1 MKEIARN
8 EGNNQLNIRKTEVV
22 FLLAFFVYMSANIL
36 DLTAVAFGQGND
48 RVSLINI
55 FTKMAR
61 YVAYILLAFK
71 VICSDIYNRKW
82 IKLFLDV
89 SCVIAISFLGS
100 FNKTIIFYLLIF
112 IAACNVEEN
121 YIIKISCAVQ
131 SVILF
136 VCVIGSRIGVIKDYV
151 RQDGGRIRHFLGFSW
166 TTTGAI
172 LFVFILLQYIYLKK
186 GKLSIWEDIIALG
199 ISLYL
204 YKMTNSRFAFLISII
219 TIIIFAIYRL
229 NVNNG
234 RFIQKLKGVFIASPV
249 VVAIFA
255 ILLHAFYNPQNTIYF
270 QLNKLLSGRLALG
283 QNAMSEYGI
292 SLFGKD
298 IEWIGFNMEETLR
311 GTYNYVD
318 CSYVKILLDH
328 GILFLGIVLLAYAY
342 MLKKSIQKKQY
353 YYTWILM
360 IIMIFCITEPRLF
373 DITFNPF
380 IVLTLA
386 GQKSIVDKNVK
397 RGMGDAREYAK
408 K

>member
-1 MKEIARN
+1 MTRI
-8 EGNNQLNIRKTEVV
+8 TSP
-22 FLLAFFVYMSANIL
+22 F
-36 DLTAVAFGQGND
+36 
-48 RVSLINI
+48 
-55 FTKMAR
+55 
-61 YVAYILLAFK
+61 
-71 VICSDIYNRKW
+71 
-82 IKLFLDV
+82 
-89 SCVIAISFLGS
+89 
-100 FNKTIIFYLLIF
+100 
-112 IAACNVEEN
+112 
-121 YIIKISCAVQ
+121 
-131 SVILF
+131 
-136 VCVIGSRIGVIKDYV
+136 SRIGVIKDYV
-151 RQDGGRIRHFLGFSW
+151 RQDGSRIRHFLGFSW

-186 GKLSIWEDIIALG
+186 GKLSIWEDIIAFG

-204 YKMTNSRFAFLISII
+204 YKMTNSRFAFLISIV

-283 QNAMSEYGI
+283 QNAMSKYGI

-298 IEWIGFNMEETLR
+298 IEWIGFNMEETLK

-328 GILFLGIVLLAYAY
+328 GILFLSIVLLAYAY

-360 IIMIFCITEPRLF
+360 IIMVFSITEPRLF

-386 GQKSIVDKNVK
+386 GQKLIVDKDVK
-397 RGMGDAREYAK
+397 RGKGDAREYAEK
-408 K
+408 

>member
-22 FLLAFFVYMSANIL
+22 FLLAFFVYMSANTL

-71 VICSDIYNRKW
+71 VICSNIYNRKW

-204 YKMTNSRFAFLISII
+204 YKMTNSRFAFLISIV

-283 QNAMSEYGI
+283 QNAMSKYGI

-298 IEWIGFNMEETLR
+298 IEWIGFNMEETLK

-328 GILFLGIVLLAYAY
+328 GILFLSIVLLAYAY

-360 IIMIFCITEPRLF
+360 IIMVFSITEPRLF

-386 GQKSIVDKNVK
+386 GQKLIVDKDVK
-397 RGMGDAREYAK
+397 RGKGDAREYAEK
-408 K
+408 

>member
-1 MKEIARN
+1 M
-8 EGNNQLNIRKTEVV
+8 
-22 FLLAFFVYMSANIL
+22 
-36 DLTAVAFGQGND
+36 
-48 RVSLINI
+48 
-55 FTKMAR
+55 
-61 YVAYILLAFK
+61 
-71 VICSDIYNRKW
+71 
-82 IKLFLDV
+82 
-89 SCVIAISFLGS
+89 
-100 FNKTIIFYLLIF
+100 
-112 IAACNVEEN
+112 
-121 YIIKISCAVQ
+121 
-131 SVILF
+131 
-136 VCVIGSRIGVIKDYV
+136 
-151 RQDGGRIRHFLGFSW
+151 
-166 TTTGAI
+166 
-172 LFVFILLQYIYLKK
+172 
-186 GKLSIWEDIIALG
+186 
-199 ISLYL
+199 
-204 YKMTNSRFAFLISII
+204 
-219 TIIIFAIYRL
+219 
-229 NVNNG
+229 
-234 RFIQKLKGVFIASPV
+234 
-249 VVAIFA
+249 
-255 ILLHAFYNPQNTIYF
+255 
-270 QLNKLLSGRLALG
+270 ALG
-283 QNAMSEYGI
+283 QKAISLHVI